1 MFVAMALDVQAN
13 HFVLPATTTYNFEG
27 IPFAYPPLAFYLLAA
42 LQSLTHLDVFFL
54 ARWLPLLAN
63 LGTVALVAVLGRL
76 ILKPAWAVIL
86 APIVFGLLPRSY
98 EWMIMGGG
106 LTRSFGYLL
115 AVAGVVQ
122 AIRLARAPGIGRA
135 LGCGVLGALTLATHL
150 EEGLFALYSMAL
162 AVACFGRDARA
173 LVAFIGVGVVSA
185 IVSAP
190 WWLTVLTQHGLAPF
204 QAASMTSGW
213 STPENVLGAV
223 GTFLSPPSVPLA
235 VVGSL
240 AVLGGVLCALRG
252 EFFLPVWLVA
262 IFLLTPRSGPSEGV
276 LPLAMLASIVL
287 VEMVAPATLG
297 AIRQNPIMLAVQRLQ
312 ASPRVAWSRT
322 PDAHLLGSTLAI
334 AALLLGVYRLWPQ
347 LPLDRFS
354 LDSLPSGERDAMAW
368 VASNTPP
375 DAQVL
380 VLSATRSWEE
390 DMVGEWFPLLAQRH
404 SVLTP
409 QGAEWL
415 PDEMHNRR
423 VCLFGQVRNVPTWDH
438 DLTDLDLWAS
448 LRGVS
453 YSYIYI
459 SHAARGPVDWS
470 RMLES
475 AETSSNYNVVLET
488 PAATVLARQTP
499 VVARWSESDGL
510 DVARDCQSLADQPPP
525 TRADFEGRYGE
536 RAATAWVAEHEEAI
550 PGRPGLV
557 SLATRA
563 WSMVIGL
570 TAG

>member
-1 MFVAMALDVQAN
+1 
-13 HFVLPATTTYNFEG
+13 
-27 IPFAYPPLAFYLLAA
+27 
-42 LQSLTHLDVFFL
+42 
-54 ARWLPLLAN
+54 
-63 LGTVALVAVLGRL
+63 
-76 ILKPAWAVIL
+76 
-86 APIVFGLLPRSY
+86 
-98 EWMIMGGG
+98 
-106 LTRSFGYLL
+106 
-115 AVAGVVQ
+115 
-122 AIRLARAPGIGRA
+122 
-135 LGCGVLGALTLATHL
+135 
-150 EEGLFALYSMAL
+150 
-162 AVACFGRDARA
+162 
-173 LVAFIGVGVVSA
+173 
-185 IVSAP
+185 
-190 WWLTVLTQHGLAPF
+190 
-204 QAASMTSGW
+204 
-213 STPENVLGAV
+213 
-223 GTFLSPPSVPLA
+223 
-235 VVGSL
+235 
-240 AVLGGVLCALRG
+240 
-252 EFFLPVWLVA
+252 
-262 IFLLTPRSGPSEGV
+262 
-276 LPLAMLASIVL
+276 
-287 VEMVAPATLG
+287 
-297 AIRQNPIMLAVQRLQ
+297 
-312 ASPRVAWSRT
+312 
-322 PDAHLLGSTLAI
+322 
-334 AALLLGVYRLWPQ
+334 VYRLWPQ